1 MTETIKVLGIPGSL
15 RAGSFNRMALRAA
28 GELAPDG
35 VLFETCEIRDIPM
48 YDGDLEASHGLP
60 ASVVEFRAKIHAA
73 DALVITTPEY
83 NASISG
89 VLKNAIDWASRPPQ
103 QPFDGKPIAIL
114 GASPGALGTVRAQ
127 AHLRQ
132 ILANLNGL
140 VLVQPNVMIGG
151 SGQRFDASGAL
162 VDEPTKEFV
171 RNLMVALKVFTLK
184 MRG

>member
-1 MTETIKVLGIPGSL
+1 MTDTMKFLGIPGSL

-28 GELAPDG
+28 VELAPDG
-35 VLFETCEIRDIPM
+35 VQFDTCEIRDIPM
-48 YDGDLEASHGLP
+48 YDGDDEVAHGLP
-60 ASVVEFRAKIHAA
+60 DCVKEFRAKIHAA
-73 DALVITTPEY
+73 DALVIVTPEY

-140 VLVQPNVMIGG
+140 VLVQPNVMIGAA
-151 SGQRFDASGAL
+151 GQRFDAAGAL
-162 VDEPTKEFV
+162 TDEPTKEFV
-171 RNLMVALKVFTLK
+171 RNLMVALKTFTLK
-184 MRG
+184 MRR

>member
-1 MTETIKVLGIPGSL
+1 MTAPIKVLGIPGSL
-15 RAGSFNRMALRAA
+15 RVGSFNRMALRAA
-28 GELAPDG
+28 GELAPEG
-35 VLFETCEIRDIPM
+35 MVFETCEIREIPM
-48 YDGDLEASHGLP
+48 YDGDVEAAEGLP
-60 ASVVEFRAKIHAA
+60 DSVKEFRAKIHAV

-114 GASPGALGTVRAQ
+114 GTSPGALGTVRAQ

-151 SGQRFDASGAL
+151 AGQRFDATGAL
-162 VDEPTKEFV
+162 TDDATREFV
-171 RNLMVALKVFTLK
+171 RGLMAALLVFTRK
-184 MRG
+184 IKG

>member
-1 MTETIKVLGIPGSL
+1 MTAPIKVLGIPGSL

-28 GELAPDG
+28 GELAPEG
-35 VLFETCEIRDIPM
+35 MIFETCEIREIPM
-48 YDGDLEASHGLP
+48 YDGDVEVAEGLP
-60 ASVVEFRAKIHAA
+60 DSVKEFRAKIHAA

-114 GASPGALGTVRAQ
+114 GTSPGALGTVRAQ

-151 SGQRFDASGAL
+151 AGQRFDASGTL
-162 VDEPTKEFV
+162 TDEATREFV
-171 RNLMVALKVFTLK
+171 RGLMASLLVFTRK
-184 MRG
+184 MKV

>member
-1 MTETIKVLGIPGSL
+1 MTVPIKVLGIPGSL

-28 GELAPDG
+28 GELAPEG
-35 VLFETCEIRDIPM
+35 MVFETCEIREIPM
-48 YDGDLEASHGLP
+48 YDGDVEAAEGLP
-60 ASVVEFRAKIHAA
+60 DSVKEFRAKIHAA

-114 GASPGALGTVRAQ
+114 GTSPGALGTVRAQ

-140 VLVQPNVMIGG
+140 VLVQPNVMIGAA
-151 SGQRFDASGAL
+151 GQRFDSTGAL
-162 VDEPTKEFV
+162 TDEATREFV
-171 RNLMVALKVFTLK
+171 RGLMAALLVFTCK
-184 MRG
+184 MKR

>member
-1 MTETIKVLGIPGSL
+1 MTAPIKVLGIPGSL
-15 RAGSFNRMALRAA
+15 RAASFNRMALRAA
-28 GELAPDG
+28 GELAPEG
-35 VLFETCEIRDIPM
+35 MLFETCEIRDIPM
-48 YDGDLEASHGLP
+48 YDGDVEAAEGLP
-60 ASVVEFRAKIHAA
+60 DSVKEFRAKIHAA

-114 GASPGALGTVRAQ
+114 GTSPGALGTVRAQ

-151 SGQRFDASGAL
+151 AGQRFDATGAL
-162 VDEPTKEFV
+162 TDEATREFV
-171 RNLMVALKVFTLK
+171 RGLMAALLVFTRK
-184 MRG
+184 MKG

>member
-1 MTETIKVLGIPGSL
+1 MTTPIKVLGIPGSL
-15 RAGSFNRMALRAA
+15 RAASFNRMALRAA
-28 GELAPDG
+28 GELAPEG
-35 VLFETCEIRDIPM
+35 MVFETCEIREIPM
-48 YDGDLEASHGLP
+48 YDGDLEAAEGLP
-60 ASVVEFRAKIHAA
+60 DSVKAFRAKIHAA
-73 DALVITTPEY
+73 DAVVIATPEY

-114 GASPGALGTVRAQ
+114 GTSPGALGTVRAQ

-151 SGQRFDASGAL
+151 AGQRFDATGAL
-162 VDEPTKEFV
+162 TDEPTREFV
-171 RNLMVALKVFTLK
+171 RGLMSALLVFTRK
-184 MRG
+184 MKG

>member
-1 MTETIKVLGIPGSL
+1 MTAPIKVLGISGSL

-28 GELAPDG
+28 GELAPEG
-35 VLFETCEIRDIPM
+35 IIFETCEIREIPM
-48 YDGDLEASHGLP
+48 YDGDVEATTGLP
-60 ASVVEFRAKIHAA
+60 DSVKEFRAKIHAA
-73 DALVITTPEY
+73 DALVIATPEY

-89 VLKNAIDWASRPPQ
+89 ALKNAIDWASRPPQ

-114 GASPGALGTVRAQ
+114 GTSPGALGTVRAQ

-151 SGQRFDASGAL
+151 AGQRFDASGTL
-162 VDEPTKEFV
+162 TDEATREFV
-171 RNLMVALKVFTLK
+171 RGLMAALLVFTRK

>member
-1 MTETIKVLGIPGSL
+1 MSATIKVLGIPGSL

-35 VLFETCEIRDIPM
+35 VVFETCEIRDIPF
-48 YDGDLEASHGLP
+48 YDGDLEAAHGLP
-60 ASVVEFRAKIHAA
+60 ASVVELRAKIHAA

-114 GASPGALGTVRAQ
+114 GTSPGALGTVRAQ

-132 ILANLNGL
+132 SLANLHGL
-140 VLVQPNVMIGG
+140 VLVQPNVMIGNA
-151 SGQRFDASGAL
+151 GQRFDASGAL
-162 VDEPTKEFV
+162 VDEPSKEFV
-171 RNLMVALKVFTLK
+171 RNLMVALKTFTLK
-184 MRG
+184 MKG

>member
-1 MTETIKVLGIPGSL
+1 MNAPIKVLGIPGSL

-28 GELAPDG
+28 GELAPEG
-35 VLFETCEIRDIPM
+35 MIFETCEIREIPM
-48 YDGDLEASHGLP
+48 YDGDVETAEGLP
-60 ASVVEFRAKIHAA
+60 DSVKEFRAKIQAA

-114 GASPGALGTVRAQ
+114 GTSPGALGTVRAQ

-140 VLVQPNVMIGG
+140 VLVQPNVMISGA
-151 SGQRFDASGAL
+151 GQRFDASGAL
-162 VDEPTKEFV
+162 TDDATREFV
-171 RNLMVALKVFTLK
+171 RGLMAALLVFTRK
-184 MRG
+184 MNG

>member
-1 MTETIKVLGIPGSL
+1 MTTPIKVLGIPGSL

-28 GELAPDG
+28 GELAPEG
-35 VLFETCEIRDIPM
+35 MIFETCEIREIPM
-48 YDGDLEASHGLP
+48 YDGDVEAAEGLP
-60 ASVVEFRAKIHAA
+60 DSVKEFRAKIHAA

-114 GASPGALGTVRAQ
+114 GTSPGALGTVRAQ

-151 SGQRFDASGAL
+151 AGQRFDATGAL
-162 VDEPTKEFV
+162 TDEATREFV
-171 RNLMVALKVFTLK
+171 RGLMAALLVYTRK
-184 MRG
+184 MKG

>member
-1 MTETIKVLGIPGSL
+1 MTAPIKVLGISGSL

-28 GELAPDG
+28 GELAPEG
-35 VLFETCEIRDIPM
+35 IIFETCEIREIPM
-48 YDGDLEASHGLP
+48 YDGDVEATTGLP
-60 ASVVEFRAKIHAA
+60 DSVKEFRAKIHAA
-73 DALVITTPEY
+73 DALVIATPEY

-89 VLKNAIDWASRPPQ
+89 ALKNAIDWASRPPQ

-114 GASPGALGTVRAQ
+114 GTSPGALGTVRAQ

-151 SGQRFDASGAL
+151 AGQRFDASGTL
-162 VDEPTKEFV
+162 TDEATREFV
-171 RNLMVALKVFTLK
+171 RGLMAALLVFTRK
-184 MRG
+184 MKG